1 VRTVGTV
8 NENHARV
15 CTSPEWAAY
24 IQDEVLPSLTE
35 HADLGDD
42 MLEIGPGPGAATE
55 WLRHRVRRLTA
66 LEVDE
71 VAAAKLARR
80 YAGGNVEVV
89 TGSAAEMS
97 YPDGSFDSVGCFTM
111 LHHVP
116 TVALQN
122 KIFAEAFRVLR
133 PGGVLVGSDSLA
145 SDDLHHFHSGD
156 TYNPID
162 PASLLGRLQTVG
174 FDKITVTMDG
184 TVKFVACKPEGPACR
199 GDGDGTQAGA
209 ELPGD
214 APSAASSS

>member
-1 VRTVGTV
+1 V
-8 NENHARV
+8 NENHASV
-15 CTSPEWAAY
+15 CPSPEWAAY
-24 IQDEVLPSLTE
+24 IQDEVLPALTE

-42 MLEIGPGPGAATE
+42 MLEVGAGPGAATE

-71 VAAAKLARR
+71 EAAAKLASR
-80 YAGGNVEVV
+80 YAGSNVEVV
-89 TGSAAEMS
+89 AGSAAEMS

-133 PGGVLVGSDSLA
+133 PGGVLIGSDSLA
-145 SDDLHHFHSGD
+145 SDDLHHFHAGD

-162 PASLLGRLQTVG
+162 PASLLGRLQTLG
-174 FDKITVTMDG
+174 FDKITVMMDG
-184 TVKFVACKPEGPACR
+184 IVKFVACKPAGPGC
-199 GDGDGTQAGA
+199 DGHGTQAVA
-209 ELPGD
+209 EAPGD
-214 APSAASSS
+214 AR